1 MPSTPTD
8 ITPSLSHPPMAP
20 RKRKRDAATARLT
33 RSLFHKKKQCR
44 SDGIGYSKKDSVRM
58 YEPDAPIGS
67 GAYNDYVCS
76 STFADGLFG
85 SFCSDPRRDAILEAA
100 TRINFEPSIRES
112 SSGLEFSKIKGK
124 KSLLSTSIDIVRVLA
139 RNGAAQVSM
148 SECLLNLFDNIL
160 VETDKALLNVV
171 SESEIGSYIASHKD
185 AMAPAEWKKIWAIY
199 SSM

>member
-1 MPSTPTD
+1 
-8 ITPSLSHPPMAP
+8 
-20 RKRKRDAATARLT
+20 
-33 RSLFHKKKQCR
+33 
-44 SDGIGYSKKDSVRM
+44 
-58 YEPDAPIGS
+58 
-67 GAYNDYVCS
+67 
-76 STFADGLFG
+76 
-85 SFCSDPRRDAILEAA
+85 LEAA

-160 VETDKALLNVV
+160 VETDKALINVV